1 VSEADND
8 RIEDVMQAPPSAPN
22 FGRKTTHI
30 MEEGSPRISH
40 APLDAEGLVTDEFLS
55 PIDQSDVPP
64 WGAGVGIV
72 DTSRGTGMSYSYG
85 YQDAGMTA
93 HRGTLHPD
101 EYVDETLVRQ
111 AAEELLGFTYADITA
126 VYRQG
131 PKSSEQRQLRARI
144 DARLLALSVSGGLP
158 KLAEILNLNEKTL
171 DRALK
176 RAKDAK
182 VEPIVKNPAV
192 KTALVCFI
200 EGTPDARPRRR
211 SHKGCPAS
219 MLPLPQYRDGTIN
232 LSDRAFARGQ

>member
-1 VSEADND
+1 MNENDNIEKIMEEAPGGD
-8 RIEDVMQAPPSAPN
+8 N
-22 FGRKTTHI
+22 FGRRPVTGDDDYDPAVKL
-30 MEEGSPRISH
+30 
-40 APLDAEGLVTDEFLS
+40 PLDAEGGRVLDLLS
-55 PIDQSDVPP
+55 PEDVDDAPP
-64 WGAGVGIV
+64 WGAGFGIV
-72 DTSRGTGMSYSYG
+72 DVRRGSGAAGTYG
-85 YQDAGMTA
+85 ATDMGMTA

-101 EYVDETLVRQ
+101 EYIDEEALRS
-111 AAEELLGFTYADITA
+111 AAEEALGFSYAEVSA

-131 PKSSEQRQLRARI
+131 PKSPEQRQLRARI

-158 KLAEILNLNEKTL
+158 KLAEILGVNEKTL

-192 KTALVCFI
+192 TTALVCFI
-200 EGTPDARPRRR
+200 EGTPDAKPRRR

-219 MLPLPQYRDGTIN
+219 MMPLPQYRDGTIN